1 MQKTMGMWAMAMFVA
16 AGSFTL
22 TGCGDSSS
30 ETSAP
35 TEAAKSD
42 VESGIGAAAK
52 AVDDTVTKVGDVA
65 KIVEAAAKA
74 YPLDTCIVSG
84 KKIESMDDAI
94 TYVHEGQEVKFCCGG
109 CVDPFKND
117 PAKHLAKLA
126 SAAPVVGD

>member
-84 KKIESMDDAI
+84 KKIEAMDDALPHAPHA
-94 TYVHEGQEVKFCCGG
+94 TTGRTTEYSVRSVPRGCSWSHPFHFCEPSC
-109 CVDPFKND
+109 
-117 PAKHLAKLA
+117 
-126 SAAPVVGD
+126 